1 MKTVLSVDVAKN
13 KSMIMLMN
21 SDGEILIDTKEIK
34 HNLEEFEKV
43 KAEIKEINPQNLT
56 IFMESTGTY
65 HLPVERYFKENG
77 FNTLVI
83 NSLTTKN
90 NYDTIRKTKT
100 DKKDCYRLAKLFF
113 VNEVEYHEL
122 SKKDLYANLKAM
134 TRQYFYLLQQN
145 VSCKNRYKRLINIC
159 FPELE
164 KIFKS
169 TRIYDDTAL
178 NFIKEFPHAEIV
190 KEKRIDALYNNLY
203 KTNGRNLNFYKKLAT
218 TIKTASANSYPGVD
232 KKHEDVQNLSY
243 MAKIVQN
250 NVSCKNRYKRLINIC
265 FPELEKIFKS
275 TRIYE
280 DTALNFIKEFPHAE
294 IVKEKRIDALY
305 NNLYKTNGRNLN
317 FYKKLA
323 TTIKTA
329 SINSYPGVDKE
340 HEDVKNLSYMAKIVQ
355 NNNNIINE
363 LREKMIETAKQSP
376 YFKIINSFYGIG
388 EILTAEILG
397 ELGDITR
404 FDSPKEIIAFCG
416 LDPTIK
422 QSGKSINVK
431 GAISKR
437 GNKYARY
444 ILFNC
449 SQMVVKLGASNY
461 PEHPVYIYYQNKKA
475 EGKHYYE
482 SLTACSTKILRMLYS
497 MCKNNKQFLEN

>member
-21 SDGEILIDTKEIK
+21 NDGEIFIDTKEIK
-34 HNLEEFEKV
+34 HNLEDFEKV
-43 KAEIKEINPQNLT
+43 KAEIKEINPENLT
-56 IFMESTGTY
+56 VFMESTGTY

-100 DKKDCYRLAKLFF
+100 DKEDCYRLAKLFF
-113 VNEVEYHEL
+113 VNEVKYHDL

-134 TRQYFYLLQQN
+134 TRQYFYLLQNN

-203 KTNGRNLNFYKKLAT
+203 KTNSRHDYYYKRLAHE
-218 TIKTASANSYPGVD
+218 IKEIASNSYPGID
-232 KKHEDVQNLSY
+232 KAHSDVQNLSNIAE
-243 MAKIVQN
+243 MLQN
-250 NVSCKNRYKRLINIC
+250 NIKN
-265 FPELEKIFKS
+265 
-275 TRIYE
+275 
-280 DTALNFIKEFPHAE
+280 
-294 IVKEKRIDALY
+294 
-305 NNLYKTNGRNLN
+305 
-317 FYKKLA
+317 
-323 TTIKTA
+323 
-329 SINSYPGVDKE
+329 
-340 HEDVKNLSYMAKIVQ
+340 
-355 NNNNIINE
+355 INE
-363 LREKMIETAKQSP
+363 LKERMIETAKQSP

-388 EILTAEILG
+388 EVLTAELLG

-404 FDSPKEIIAFCG
+404 FDNHKQLIAFCG
-416 LDPTIK
+416 LDPTII
-422 QSGKSINVK
+422 QSGKSINVH

-437 GNKYARY
+437 GDKYARW
-444 ILFNC
+444 ILFNI
-449 SQMVVKLGASNY
+449 SQMVVKLGHQY
-461 PEHPVYIYYQNKKA
+461 PEHPVYNYYLKKKA

-497 MCKNNKQFLEN
+497 MCKNNKQFLEK

>member
-1 MKTVLSVDVAKN
+1 MKTVLSVDIAKN

-34 HNLEEFEKV
+34 HNLEDFEKA
-43 KAEIKEINPQNLT
+43 KEEIKEINPENLT
-56 IFMESTGTY
+56 VFMESTGIY

-100 DKKDCYRLAKLFF
+100 DKKDCFRLAKLFF
-113 VNEVEYHEL
+113 VNEVEYHDL

-134 TRQYFYLLQQN
+134 TRQYFYLTQVN

-164 KIFKS
+164 TIFKS
-169 TRIYDDTAL
+169 SRIYEETAL
-178 NFIKEFPHAEIV
+178 NFIKAFPHAEIV

-203 KTNGRNLNFYKKLAT
+203 KTNSRHDYF
-218 TIKTASANSYPGVD
+218 
-232 KKHEDVQNLSY
+232 
-243 MAKIVQN
+243 
-250 NVSCKNRYKRLINIC
+250 YKRL
-265 FPELEKIFKS
+265 
-275 TRIYE
+275 
-280 DTALNFIKEFPHAE
+280 AHQIKD
-294 IVKEKRIDALY
+294 I
-305 NNLYKTNGRNLN
+305 
-317 FYKKLA
+317 
-323 TTIKTA
+323 A
-329 SINSYPGVDKE
+329 SNSYPGVDKE
-340 HEDVKNLSYMAKIVQ
+340 HSDVKNLSDMACILQ
-355 NNNNIINE
+355 ENIKTINKLKE
-363 LREKMIETAKQSP
+363 NMIELAKQSP

-388 EILTAEILG
+388 EVLTAELLG

-404 FDSPKEIIAFCG
+404 FDSHKQLIAFCG
-416 LDPTIK
+416 LDPTII
-422 QSGKSINVK
+422 QSGKSINVH
-431 GAISKR
+431 GTISKR
-437 GNKYARY
+437 GDKYARW
-444 ILFNC
+444 ILFNI
-449 SQMVVKLGASNY
+449 SQMIVKLGHQC
-461 PEHPVYIYYQNKKA
+461 PEHPVYNYYLMKKA

>member
-21 SDGEILIDTKEIK
+21 SDGEIFIDTKEIN
-34 HNLEEFEKV
+34 HNLEDFEKV
-43 KAEIKEINPQNLT
+43 KEEIKEINPQNLT
-56 IFMESTGTY
+56 VFMESTGTY

-113 VNEVEYHEL
+113 VNEVEYHDL

-134 TRQYFYLLQQN
+134 TRQYFYLLQNN

-218 TIKTASANSYPGVD
+218 TIK
-232 KKHEDVQNLSY
+232 
-243 MAKIVQN
+243 
-250 NVSCKNRYKRLINIC
+250 
-265 FPELEKIFKS
+265 
-275 TRIYE
+275 
-280 DTALNFIKEFPHAE
+280 
-294 IVKEKRIDALY
+294 
-305 NNLYKTNGRNLN
+305 
-317 FYKKLA
+317 
-323 TTIKTA
+323 
-329 SINSYPGVDKE
+329 
-340 HEDVKNLSYMAKIVQ
+340 
-355 NNNNIINE
+355 
-363 LREKMIETAKQSP
+363 
-376 YFKIINSFYGIG
+376 
-388 EILTAEILG
+388 
-397 ELGDITR
+397 
-404 FDSPKEIIAFCG
+404 
-416 LDPTIK
+416 

-461 PEHPVYIYYQNKKA
+461 SEHPVYIYYQNKKA

>member
-21 SDGEILIDTKEIK
+21 SDGEIFIDTKEIN
-34 HNLEEFEKV
+34 HNLEDFEKV
-43 KAEIKEINPQNLT
+43 KEEIKEINPQNLT
-56 IFMESTGTY
+56 VFMESTGTY

-113 VNEVEYHEL
+113 INEVEYHDL

-134 TRQYFYLLQQN
+134 TRQYFYLLQNN

-178 NFIKEFPHAEIV
+178 NFIKEFSYAEIV

-218 TIKTASANSYPGVD
+218 
-232 KKHEDVQNLSY
+232 
-243 MAKIVQN
+243 
-250 NVSCKNRYKRLINIC
+250 
-265 FPELEKIFKS
+265 
-275 TRIYE
+275 
-280 DTALNFIKEFPHAE
+280 
-294 IVKEKRIDALY
+294 
-305 NNLYKTNGRNLN
+305 
-317 FYKKLA
+317 
-323 TTIKTA
+323 
-329 SINSYPGVDKE
+329 
-340 HEDVKNLSYMAKIVQ
+340 
-355 NNNNIINE
+355 
-363 LREKMIETAKQSP
+363 
-376 YFKIINSFYGIG
+376 
-388 EILTAEILG
+388 
-397 ELGDITR
+397 
-404 FDSPKEIIAFCG
+404 
-416 LDPTIK
+416 TIK

>member
-21 SDGEILIDTKEIK
+21 SDGEIFIDTKEIN
-34 HNLEEFEKV
+34 HNLEDFEKV
-43 KAEIKEINPQNLT
+43 KEEIKEINPQNLT
-56 IFMESTGTY
+56 VFMESTGTY

-113 VNEVEYHEL
+113 VNEVEYHDL

-134 TRQYFYLLQQN
+134 TRQYFYLLQNN

-218 TIKTASANSYPGVD
+218 
-232 KKHEDVQNLSY
+232 
-243 MAKIVQN
+243 
-250 NVSCKNRYKRLINIC
+250 
-265 FPELEKIFKS
+265 
-275 TRIYE
+275 
-280 DTALNFIKEFPHAE
+280 
-294 IVKEKRIDALY
+294 
-305 NNLYKTNGRNLN
+305 
-317 FYKKLA
+317 
-323 TTIKTA
+323 
-329 SINSYPGVDKE
+329 
-340 HEDVKNLSYMAKIVQ
+340 
-355 NNNNIINE
+355 
-363 LREKMIETAKQSP
+363 
-376 YFKIINSFYGIG
+376 
-388 EILTAEILG
+388 
-397 ELGDITR
+397 
-404 FDSPKEIIAFCG
+404 
-416 LDPTIK
+416 TIK